1 MIGMMYLV
9 LTALLA
15 LNVSKE
21 IINAFVTVNDS
32 LETSNKNT
40 TSRNERVY
48 ADFNK
53 AMQNDAAKVGPF
65 NEKAQKVKK
74 FSSDMVTYIEQLK
87 TDITIKVEGLE
98 KGAKVPAAKDIA
110 RKDDYDVPTNLLCG
124 DKADGR
130 GFLATNLKVKID
142 EFKKNVVGSLSPA
155 DQSAFKARID
165 QVLNTKDPAAADVR
179 DNKATWEMM
188 NFYHNPVV
196 ATIALLT
203 KFQADVRNVESEVIN
218 HLYTAIDAGS
228 FKFDN
233 LEARVIAPTSYVLN
247 GQQYKADIFLAAFSS
262 TSNPTITVGGSTIPV
277 ENGMGKYTVTA
288 SGVGEK
294 KWGGVLRVKDPATNQ
309 DKEYP
314 FEATYI
320 TAPPASIVSADKMN
334 VVYRG
339 VVNPMTIS
347 FAGVSDKD
355 VTASAQGLSKAS
367 AMGKYNMSPGAG
379 REVTINVNAKLPD
392 GKVVSDKKVFRIK
405 GIPGPSGTIRGEYA
419 AKGPKNSL
427 EISSV
432 GAKLEDFDF
441 EVGLNVTGF
450 TIKVPGQPTVVV
462 SGNKMDARA
471 KAAIAKAS
479 RGDVVI
485 INNIQTKLVG
495 AGNYMLPKTAPC
507 TFEIQ

>member
-1 MIGMMYLV
+1 MAGGNLSPRQRMIGMMYLV

-179 DNKATWEMM
+179 DNKTTWEMM

-262 TSNPTITVGGSTIPV
+262 TSNPTI
-277 ENGMGKYTVTA
+277 
-288 SGVGEK
+288 
-294 KWGGVLRVKDPATNQ
+294 
-309 DKEYP
+309 
-314 FEATYI
+314 
-320 TAPPASIVSADKMN
+320 
-334 VVYRG
+334 
-339 VVNPMTIS
+339 
-347 FAGVSDKD
+347 
-355 VTASAQGLSKAS
+355 
-367 AMGKYNMSPGAG
+367 
-379 REVTINVNAKLPD
+379 
-392 GKVVSDKKVFRIK
+392 
-405 GIPGPSGTIRGEYA
+405 
-419 AKGPKNSL
+419 
-427 EISSV
+427 
-432 GAKLEDFDF
+432 
-441 EVGLNVTGF
+441 
-450 TIKVPGQPTVVV
+450 
-462 SGNKMDARA
+462 
-471 KAAIAKAS
+471 
-479 RGDVVI
+479 
-485 INNIQTKLVG
+485 
-495 AGNYMLPKTAPC
+495 
-507 TFEIQ
+507 